1 MASYTSPEEL
11 TLHPPPPLPGWVAR
25 PWKYGFPAAGKPLLY
40 KPEDQIAF
48 LDPPTKAGKKG
59 EPFFVSNPGPQTWGL
74 VSPYQEILCGG
85 SRGGGKSA
93 LLIAWLAAG
102 YPLLAPDDPAHYM
115 AILEPSYRALV
126 LRKEYQ
132 SMAEFIDECMLFY
145 GPLGGKPKDDPV
157 VFTFK
162 SGAKIYTN
170 HLGDKNAYDKYKGWG
185 ISRIGIEE
193 LTQIEEARWY
203 TKLLGSLRA
212 KRQIRVHGKKIFP
225 ALPSQIMSTTN
236 PDGPGSGWVKKRF
249 IKVADG
255 NGNYIPWNT
264 PMKDTFTKGTRIFI
278 PMARK
283 ENPYLRDNAEYE
295 SNLMAQDE
303 VTRKQWM
310 EGLWTDAG
318 TYFTEWRPDGPVG
331 LEEKEKYPWAKHVIE
346 RAELRAFW
354 LRFGGGDWGFVHPA
368 VFHKC
373 CRNDK
378 DGRVHFYDEL
388 TLRQCGSFEMGVALA
403 NWWLPDL
410 EYLPD
415 KTVTIAFSPDAF
427 SKTDATRTKAEQ
439 VTDGIKSVLGP
450 YGAFMLKYS
459 DDERTM
465 MARDPNMAKRM
476 FESRRAENAKGQ
488 FCIVLKAANTDRV
501 SGWSYMRELMRFR
514 PIVQETED
522 QLKERL
528 KNTFERSGVD
538 AYERELSKVKRVDS
552 TALPR
557 LQVWK
562 RCTGLIRCMEE
573 ARQREDRMEDV
584 EVFNAVDGVGGDD
597 SLDAAR
603 YSCMNFKDIEQVV
616 PKSYYVSEKMEQIQH
631 EYEQS
636 IGERLTDPTRL
647 VMVTQRQNALYDAKH
662 PAGGGQLYIPR
673 ASSGRHRNRRP
684 GSMVN

>member
-1 MASYTSPEEL
+1 MPLATPEEL
-11 TLHPPPPLPGWVAR
+11 AQYPPPALPAWVR
-25 PWKYGFPAAGKPLLY
+25 KPFTDWKNGPLLPN
-40 KPEDQIAF
+40 PEAQIQF
-48 LDPPTKAGKKG
+48 LKPPTKSGQRG
-59 EPFFVSNPGPQTWGL
+59 DTFFTSNVGPQTWSL
-74 VSPYQEILCGG
+74 VCPYQEILAGG

-93 LLIAWLAAG
+93 MLIAWFAAG
-102 YPLLAPDDPAHYM
+102 YPSLAADDPARYM
-115 AILEPSYRALV
+115 AILEPSYRALI

-132 SMAEFIDECMLFY
+132 SMAEFIDEAMDFY

-185 ISRIGIEE
+185 LSRIGIEE

-212 KRQIRVHGKKIFP
+212 KKQVRVHGRKIFS

-236 PDGPGSGWVKKRF
+236 PDGPGAGWVKKRF
-249 IKVADG
+249 IKVVDE

-264 PMKDTFTKGTRIFI
+264 PMRDTFTKGTRIFI

-283 ENPYLRDNAEYE
+283 ENPFLRDNMEYE
-295 SNLMAQDE
+295 SNLLAQDE
-303 VTRKQWM
+303 ITRRQWM

-331 LEEKEKYPWAKHVIE
+331 LEEQGKYPWAKHVIE
-346 RAELRAFW
+346 RAELRPFW
-354 LRFGGGDWGFVHPA
+354 LRFGGGDWGFQHPA

-415 KTVTIAFSPDAF
+415 KSVTIAFSPDAF
-427 SKTDATRTKAEQ
+427 SKTDASRTKAEQ
-439 VTDGIKSVLGP
+439 VTEGIKSVLGP

-459 DDERTM
+459 DDERTL
-465 MARDPNMAKRM
+465 MAKDPALARRL
-476 FESRRAENAKGQ
+476 FESRRMENSRGQ
-488 FCIVLKAANTDRV
+488 FCIVLKSANTDRV
-501 SGWSYMRELMRFR
+501 AGWSYMRELMRFR
-514 PIVQETED
+514 PVLQETED
-522 QLKERL
+522 QLKQRL
-528 KNTFERSGVD
+528 RNTYDRSGED
-538 AYERELSKVKRVDS
+538 AYERELSKVKKVGHEV
-552 TALPR
+552 LPR

-584 EVFNAVDGVGGDD
+584 QAFNSVDGVGGDD
-597 SLDAAR
+597 PLDSAR
-603 YSCMNFKDIEQVV
+603 YSAMNFKDIEQVV
-616 PKSYYVSEKMEQIQH
+616 PKSYYVSEKMEQIQGQ
-631 EYEQS
+631 YEES

-662 PAGGGQLYIPR
+662 PSGGGQLYIPR
-673 ASSGRHRNRRP
+673 ASSDRHRTRRP
-684 GSMVN
+684 N